1 MLTRFEVTFLGTL
14 VDSEHGDEE
23 KQGGTLEE
31 GRSWSRHEDRE
42 AKGEELQLVR

>member
-1 MLTRFEVTFLGTL
+1 MTFPGIL

-23 KQGGTLEE
+23 KQGGTHEE